1 LGGSNALGGCGRMAK
16 AERAA
21 HEETLTAE
29 KQAAK
34 EARQTSL

>member
-1 LGGSNALGGCGRMAK
+1 LHFKKG
-16 AERAA
+16 ERAA

-34 EARQTSL
+34 ALQLSASAE